1 MRTVR
6 LGQERNLIRTSLAT
20 ILSHLEQDQDQV
32 NTTNINSA
40 KQEVAT
46 LISQLTRPEDLS
58 ELNSQVFKLN
68 FIIYCHD
75 DVMVYQRLEK

>member
-40 KQEVAT
+40 KQEVAA
-46 LISQLTRPEDLS
+46 LISQLTRPKDLS

>member
-40 KQEVAT
+40 KQEVAA

-58 ELNSQVFKLN
+58 E
-68 FIIYCHD
+68 
-75 DVMVYQRLEK
+75 

>member
-20 ILSHLEQDQDQV
+20 ILSLLEQDQV

-40 KQEVAT
+40 KQEVAA
-46 LISQLTRPEDLS
+46 LISHLTRPEDLS
-58 ELNSQVFKLN
+58 ELNSQVFNK
-68 FIIYCHD
+68 Y
-75 DVMVYQRLEK
+75 

>member
-20 ILSHLEQDQDQV
+20 ILSHLEKDQDQV

-40 KQEVAT
+40 KQEVAA

-58 ELNSQVFKLN
+58 ELNSQV
-68 FIIYCHD
+68 
-75 DVMVYQRLEK
+75 

>member
-20 ILSHLEQDQDQV
+20 ILSLLEQDQDQV

-40 KQEVAT
+40 KQEVAA